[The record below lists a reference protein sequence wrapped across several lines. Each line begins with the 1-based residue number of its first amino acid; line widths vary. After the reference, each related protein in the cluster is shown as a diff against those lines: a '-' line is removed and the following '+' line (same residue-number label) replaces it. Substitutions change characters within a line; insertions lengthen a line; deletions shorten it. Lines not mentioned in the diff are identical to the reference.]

1 MRYKEVNKIK
11 IDHSQISSIQARIN
25 QDLAHYFIATADS
38 WVEDSSTKYINGACE
53 AIQESTK
60 GLASGIYNFNNYLNS
75 ISEHFKDK
83 DTKLA
88 GEIEGVTFKAVPSA
102 KQQAAQ
108 KKKKAKT
115 STTYKILP

>member
-1 MRYKEVNKIK
+1 MNKIK

-25 QDLAHYFIATADS
+25 QDLAHYFIATA
-38 WVEDSSTKYINGACE
+38 DSSTKYINGACE

-60 GLASGIYNFNNYLNS
+60 GLASGIYNFNNYLHS

-88 GEIEGVTFKAVPSA
+88 GEIEGVTFKAIPSA

-108 KKKKAKT
+108 KKQKAKT